1 MRIRSTFLAFASIAA
16 ATVTSLA
23 PANAYVH
30 HTRHLRVLHPFF
42 MNHPIPPGVLPCKR
56 GIVWVC
62 Q

>member
-1 MRIRSTFLAFASIAA
+1 M
-16 ATVTSLA
+16 TSLA
-23 PANAYVH
+23 PANAYPH